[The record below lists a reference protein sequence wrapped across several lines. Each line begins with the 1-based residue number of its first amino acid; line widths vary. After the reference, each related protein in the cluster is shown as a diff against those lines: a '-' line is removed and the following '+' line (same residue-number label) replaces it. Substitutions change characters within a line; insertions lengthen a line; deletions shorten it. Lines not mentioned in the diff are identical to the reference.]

1 MYSVYRPEYVCDYY
15 DIQMHSGC
23 WYDNS
28 LVIWTECVEDANMW
42 YACACKLRNL
52 LYTMFWFDDQ
62 CKQWMNVCWF
72 WAS

>member
-28 LVIWTECVEDANMW
+28 LVIWTECVEDANM
-42 YACACKLRNL
+42 
-52 LYTMFWFDDQ
+52 
-62 CKQWMNVCWF
+62 
-72 WAS
+72 